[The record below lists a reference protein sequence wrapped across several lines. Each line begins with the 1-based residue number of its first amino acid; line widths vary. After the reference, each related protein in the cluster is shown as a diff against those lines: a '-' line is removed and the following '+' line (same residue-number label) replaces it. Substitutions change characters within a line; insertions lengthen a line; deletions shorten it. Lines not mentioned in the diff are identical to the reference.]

1 MEAPELELADG
12 WREVPPREGAP
23 DLLLEEAGR
32 LRHYSS
38 GFALRHEF
46 GRVGQVPCPIAYSPE
61 TRTAYRHV
69 CESRPL
75 AKDFSELRAYDLR
88 TGRSHAVARLRVNQ
102 WMLWLLEWIGP
113 ADRSGESGC
122 LFGLLATDAQ
132 SAEQVSIQHHL
143 FFCRPEDGRVRR
155 RPLCRDAYAPLAL
168 GRSRRALVFA
178 GAEGLYL
185 VGLNG
190 ERRASLVRTEG
201 PLGRGASFEPG
212 AGGRVALG
220 GNGLYLWNPEEG
232 RCQKLAQR
240 GHYPAWS
247 ADGRGIFYSESSADL
262 WYHEL
267 ASGRATRLAALRRNR
282 QPEFTYARQ
291 PAQSPCG
298 RYVMLPLTVKQM
310 RGVSGAAPGGRE
322 YVYDFGHGFCVFD
335 LERREVW
342 RKNGYS
348 GGFCWAPGAGAA

>member
-1 MEAPELELADG
+1 MMEAPGLELADG
-12 WREVPPREGAP
+12 WREVPPRKGAP
-23 DLLLEEAGR
+23 DLLLEESGR

-38 GFALRHEF
+38 AFALKHDF
-46 GRVGQVPCPIAYSPE
+46 GRVGQVPCPIAYAPE
-61 TRTAYRHV
+61 ARTAYRHV

-75 AKDFSELRAYDLR
+75 ARDFSELRAYDLR
-88 TGRSHAVARLRVNQ
+88 NGRSRPVVRLRVNQ

-113 ADRSGESGC
+113 SAGSGEPGC
-122 LFGLLATDAQ
+122 LFGLLATDTK

-143 FFCRPEDGRVRR
+143 FLCHPGEARVRR

-178 GAEGLYL
+178 GAEGIYL

-190 ERRASLVRTEG
+190 ERQAALAMKEG

-212 AGGRVALG
+212 AGQRVALG
-220 GNGLYLWNPEEG
+220 GNGLYLWDTAEG
-232 RCQKLAQR
+232 RCRRLAQR

-247 ADGRGIFYSESSADL
+247 ADGDGIYYSESSADL
-262 WYHEL
+262 RYYDL
-267 ASGRATRLAALRRNR
+267 GTGRVTCLAALRRNHH
-282 QPEFTYARQ
+282 PEFTYARK

-298 RYVMLPLTVKQM
+298 RYLVLPLTVKQM
-310 RGVSGAAPGGRE
+310 RGVSGGGVGGRE
-322 YVYDFGHGFCVFD
+322 YVYDFGHAVCVFD

-342 RKNGYS
+342 RKDGYCGS
-348 GGFCWAPGAGAA
+348 FCWAPV